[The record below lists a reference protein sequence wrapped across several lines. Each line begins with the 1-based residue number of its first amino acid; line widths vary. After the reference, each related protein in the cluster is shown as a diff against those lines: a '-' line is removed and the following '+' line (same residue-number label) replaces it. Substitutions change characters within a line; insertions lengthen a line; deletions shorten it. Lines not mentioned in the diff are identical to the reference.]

1 MLGHRLHRLVFA
13 GAKGNAL
20 PIRKHEPL
28 MTANFPDDVLSHFG
42 VRQRVCYILRQQP
55 CMFINFNP
63 LGAGVQARH
72 WCPVCGRCPQS
83 YTTAS
88 RCRAGN
94 YGASFGGRLGRKP
107 EPTSRGSHLSEPE
120 GPATQPLAFCFS
132 TEHAQPDMRVG
143 SNGRKLGGYAPFMKN
158 EDRSASPATRR
169 LIGKSGRVIRPGH
182 NPAGQRAARSQNRRL
197 RAAKAK
203 NSRDFNK
210 VDGTPLPPVY
220 CSLLFAFVRN
230 PQQNQ

>member
-1 MLGHRLHRLVFA
+1 
-13 GAKGNAL
+13 
-20 PIRKHEPL
+20 

-158 EDRSASPATRR
+158 EDSALPVVRTVGYARRRRKTRAISIRLTGHPFSASILFSPVRIRSESTA
-169 LIGKSGRVIRPGH
+169 KSVASPEALPVFSRVSSLTGSAI
-182 NPAGQRAARSQNRRL
+182 
-197 RAAKAK
+197 
-203 NSRDFNK
+203 SRDTQT
-210 VDGTPLPPVY
+210 GR
-220 CSLLFAFVRN
+220 SGH
-230 PQQNQ
+230 

>member
-107 EPTSRGSHLSEPE
+107 EPTSRGSHLGEPE

-158 EDRSASPATRR
+158 EDSALPVVRTVGYARRRRKTRAISIR
-169 LIGKSGRVIRPGH
+169 LTEHPFRQYIVLSCSHSFGIHSKISSFAGSAAGVLTSQLADRIG
-182 NPAGQRAARSQNRRL
+182 
-197 RAAKAK
+197 
-203 NSRDFNK
+203 D
-210 VDGTPLPPVY
+210 
-220 CSLLFAFVRN
+220 
-230 PQQNQ
+230 